1 MTAKTPAIR
10 KRLRAPKTEATI
22 RQDRDRLSGRP
33 IVALIGDGAQVT
45 KILGQQQVKCVATAE
60 ALTALLQVSV
70 ATALIVDLALLSG
83 QAEQILT
90 EIRRIHPYLPIL
102 VLGDTECAKPLVP
115 RLADG
120 YLPQE
125 DIAFLRHSLEHIAQL
140 RRLERTVRQQNQA
153 ASRLFKVVERTA
165 NSVAIVDLEGR
176 TQWINDGFT
185 RLSGWRLE
193 DIAGRSPHHLRASAK
208 TDHNILAAIDTALVK
223 RQPLRT
229 RVLLQTRDSHEFW
242 VDIDVEPLQNE
253 TGEILG
259 FMFMELDI
267 SKDVERELRL
277 KINEERLQ
285 LALWGT
291 EDGLWD
297 LDRSASRIFLSPAGW
312 NILGLEPSPDGSMPS
327 DDFLALVHPEDMPAA
342 KKLWD
347 DHLAGRSPVFI
358 SEVRMRHRS
367 GSWRWILSR
376 GKVVAHDGAGTPS
389 RVTGTIRDNHQ
400 QVLAK
405 GKLEEARQ
413 RAERE
418 ATIKGRFL
426 EGLDQELR
434 TPLNSV
440 VGANELLMDTDLG
453 PEQVTLV
460 ETSQRSA
467 HEILR
472 LLAEVLDYTRLAAH
486 DVALHPAPFILSDLI
501 DDVLSQIS
509 ESAGVKEL
517 ELAATIETSLP
528 SVIYGDYDRIRQLLT
543 ILVRHAIRVTPMRS
557 GVPVRLALASR
568 GHEHGKESIS
578 VTVTDG
584 GPVPEGDLCDLF
596 QVEGGILRR
605 GDATSLA
612 LASCRLLA
620 ETMHGNIEATRS
632 TGGLSITASIQLE
645 SRQSTS
651 MNQAGLELAG
661 HRAVIA
667 CSHEATRASLVSVV
681 NQLGG
686 ETCEVQDTASALAIL
701 EREED
706 ELDMVILD
714 SRFPGREEVLSTL
727 QKRSDNDFIHLFEA
741 IPANAEHET
750 PVAQGASIVL
760 LPVRRAQ
767 FVRAISSQGTA
778 TGHVVCPESVKTR
791 RRTAPQD
798 GGPRILV
805 AEDDPSNRDVCLAML
820 RRLGHQCDSV
830 ANGREAVHAVLSKP
844 YDLILM
850 DMVMPVM
857 DGIKAAATIND
868 LLPEGRRPI
877 IIALTASTRQEDID
891 LLMSAGVMEVLQK
904 PVYKEDLANV
914 LGKYLRSSADA
925 VEPRE

>member
-10 KRLRAPKTEATI
+10 KRQRTPKTEATI
-22 RQDRDRLSGRP
+22 RHDRDRLSGRP
-33 IVALIGDGAQVT
+33 IVALIDDETRILQ
-45 KILGQQQVKCVATAE
+45 ILGQNQVKCVSSAQ
-60 ALTALLQVSV
+60 ALNALLQISV
-70 ATALIVDLALLSG
+70 ATALIVDLSLLAG
-83 QAEQILT
+83 QTEMTLA

-102 VLGDTECAKPLVP
+102 VVGTPEIAKPLVP
-115 RLADG
+115 RFADG
-120 YLPQE
+120 YLPPE
-125 DIAFLRHSLEHIAQL
+125 DLGFLRHSLEHISQL

-193 DIAGRSPHHLRASAK
+193 DIAGRRPHHLRASAK
-208 TDHNILAAIDTALVK
+208 TDQNILAAIDSALAK
-223 RQPLRT
+223 RQSLRT
-229 RVLLQTRDSHEFW
+229 RLLLQSRESHEFW
-242 VDIDVEPLQNE
+242 VDIDLEPLQNE
-253 TGEILG
+253 NGEILG

-267 SKDVERELRL
+267 SQDVERELRL

-297 LDRSASRIFLSPAGW
+297 LDRSADRIFLSPAAW
-312 NILGLEPSPDGSMPS
+312 NILGLEPSSDGSMPS
-327 DDFLALVHPEDMPAA
+327 DDFVALVHPEDMPAA
-342 KKLWD
+342 RKLWE
-347 DHLAGRSPVFI
+347 DHLAGRSQVFI

-376 GKVVAHDGAGTPS
+376 GKVVAHDSNGTPS

-418 ATIKGRFL
+418 ASIKGRFL

-486 DVALHPAPFILSDLI
+486 DVALHPAPFIVSDLV
-501 DDVLSQIS
+501 DDVLSQCT

-517 ELAATIETSLP
+517 ELAATIEPSLP
-528 SVIYGDYDRIRQLLT
+528 SVIHGDYDRLRQLLT

-557 GVPVRLALASR
+557 SVPIRLALVNR
-568 GHEHGKESIS
+568 GHEHGKECIW

-584 GPVPEGDLCDLF
+584 GPVPEGDLSDLF

-620 ETMHGNIEATRS
+620 ETMHGSIEATRS

-667 CSHEATRASLVSVV
+667 CSHEATRASLVSIV

-686 ETCEVQDTASALAIL
+686 ETSEVQDLSSALAVL
-701 EREED
+701 EREDD

-714 SRFPGREEVLSTL
+714 SRFPGREDILKTV
-727 QKRSDNDFIHLFEA
+727 QNRADNDFIHLIEA

-750 PVAQGASIVL
+750 AVTQGAAIVL

-767 FVRAISSQGTA
+767 FVRAISSQGA
-778 TGHVVCPESVKTR
+778 ASGHIVCPENVKTR
-791 RRTAPQD
+791 RRSAPQD

-820 RRLGHQCDSV
+820 RRLGHQGDSV
-830 ANGREAVHAVLSKP
+830 ANGREAVHAVLSKS
-844 YDLILM
+844 YDLVLM

-877 IIALTASTRQEDID
+877 IIALTASTRQEDLD

-904 PVYKEDLANV
+904 PVYKEDLANI
-914 LGKYLRSSADA
+914 LAKHLRCSADA